1 MVSYESSIPFRDH
14 PVPMAAVYCSDGRFG
29 EHFHEFL
36 DHRRGSVLCDHL
48 AVPGGPASLG
58 LRSPVPEESR
68 GVEAELEFL
77 VRAHDLEQV
86 ILIAHVPCAFYRE
99 RLQVPDDAQH
109 DRQVADLREAA
120 RVVRALGSLQ
130 VDAWAA
136 RVVDEGVQFHPME
149 V

>member
-1 MVSYESSIPFRDH
+1 VSYESSIPFRSH
-14 PVPMAAVYCSDGRFG
+14 RVPAAAVYCSDGRFG
-29 EHFHEFL
+29 EQFDEFL
-36 DHRRGSVLCDHL
+36 HQILGPVLFDRL

-58 LRSPVPEESR
+58 LGSPVPEESR
-68 GVEAELEFL
+68 GIEAQLEFL

-99 RLQVPDDAQH
+99 RLQVPDDAQP

-120 RVVRALGSLQ
+120 RVVRALGSLR

-136 RVVDEGVQFHPME
+136 RVVDERVQFHPMK

>member
-1 MVSYESSIPFRDH
+1 MSYESSIPFRSDRVH
-14 PVPMAAVYCSDGRFG
+14 AAAVYCSDGRF
-29 EHFHEFL
+29 EEQFDEFL
-36 DHRRGSVLCDHL
+36 RQLLGTRLCDRL

-58 LRSPVPEESR
+58 LRSPAPEESR
-68 GVEAELEFL
+68 GIEAQLEFL
-77 VRAHDLEQV
+77 IRAHDLRQV

-109 DRQVADLREAA
+109 ERQVADLREAA
-120 RVVRALGSLQ
+120 RLVRALGSLQ

-136 RVVDEGVQFHPME
+136 RVVDEGVQFHPVE

>member
-1 MVSYESSIPFRDH
+1 MSYESSIPFRSDRVH
-14 PVPMAAVYCSDGRFG
+14 AAAVYCSDGRF
-29 EHFHEFL
+29 EEQFDEFL
-36 DHRRGSVLCDHL
+36 RQLLGTLLCDRL

-58 LRSPVPEESR
+58 LRPPMPEESR
-68 GVEAELEFL
+68 GIEAQLEFL
-77 VRAHDLEQV
+77 VRAHDLRQV

-99 RLQVPDDAQH
+99 RLQVPDDAQP

-136 RVVDEGVQFHPME
+136 RVVDERVQFHPME
-149 V
+149 I

>member
-1 MVSYESSIPFRDH
+1 MSYESSIPFRSH
-14 PVPMAAVYCSDGRFG
+14 RVPVAAVYCSDGRFG
-29 EHFHEFL
+29 EQFDEFL
-36 DHRRGSVLCDHL
+36 DHLVGSVLCDRL

-58 LRSPVPEESR
+58 LGSQGPEESR
-68 GVEAELEFL
+68 GVEAQLEFL
-77 VRAHDLEQV
+77 VRAHDLRQV

-120 RVVRALGSLQ
+120 RTVRALGSLQ

-136 RVVDEGVQFHPME
+136 RVVDERVQFHPME
-149 V
+149 I